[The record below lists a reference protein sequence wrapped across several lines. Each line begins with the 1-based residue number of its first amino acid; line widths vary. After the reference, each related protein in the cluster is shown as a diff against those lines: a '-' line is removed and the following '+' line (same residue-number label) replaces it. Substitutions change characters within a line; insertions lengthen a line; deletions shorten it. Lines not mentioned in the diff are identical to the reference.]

1 MWALEYRAEKDGSNT
16 LPSDMS
22 VLPPWVRD
30 ALAGSPLLTKY
41 RKNDH
46 LNYIHTLYLAIR
58 APDECD
64 VEADDFSEQLEKYIA
79 KKCLQKC
86 HAVRKRVMREP
97 PLSSPKRGFQD

>member
-30 ALAGSPLLTKY
+30 ALAGSSLLTKY

-58 APDECD
+58 APAECD
-64 VEADDFSEQLEKYIA
+64 VEAGDFSEQLEKYIA
-79 KKCLQKC
+79 KIYSTNEET
-86 HAVRKRVMREP
+86 VRTHFSSVP
-97 PLSSPKRGFQD
+97 TSLSVR